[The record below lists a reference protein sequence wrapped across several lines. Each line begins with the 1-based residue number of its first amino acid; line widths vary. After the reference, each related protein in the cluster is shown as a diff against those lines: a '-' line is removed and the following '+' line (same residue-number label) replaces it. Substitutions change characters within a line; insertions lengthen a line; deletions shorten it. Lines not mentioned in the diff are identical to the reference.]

1 MNNIKLDFPI
11 LDKKIR
17 DKAITYLDSAASTQK
32 PKQVINSIS
41 EFLENSYENVHRG
54 MNTLSIKAT
63 DIFERARENV
73 RSFINANS
81 INEVIFTSGATDS
94 INKISQCLPQLLNE
108 GDKIV
113 ITELEHHSNYL
124 PWLQI
129 AKKFNFTIE
138 VVNVNENGNVTEQ
151 DIINACDQST
161 KFLALTHMSNVT
173 GQIIDIKKIKE
184 KISSDILIAVDG
196 CQSIAHINIDV
207 QDLDCDFYSFSSHK
221 LYGPSGIGIMFG
233 KEKLLESLEPPS
245 LGGGMINNVSLDSFS
260 YAMLPNKFEAGT
272 PPIEAVAGM
281 NTAVE
286 YLNRINFSDYFEE
299 EKKLRLT
306 LIDHFKSM
314 DEIEFY
320 GYDQEIN
327 ASSIV
332 SFNVK
337 DKNYNDIS
345 TFLDQ
350 YGIMIRG
357 GHHCCQPFMKKLE
370 IPGSCRVSFGI
381 YNDLNDI
388 DILVDALSKTIKL
401 LQ

>member
-1 MNNIKLDFPI
+1 MSFKSDFPI
-11 LDKKIR
+11 LKNKIR
-17 DKAITYLDSAASTQK
+17 DYPITYLDSAASTQK
-32 PKQVINSIS
+32 PQAVINSIT
-41 EFLENSYENVHRG
+41 EFYQNSYENVHRG

-63 DIFERARENV
+63 DTFERARENV

-81 INEVIFTSGATDS
+81 TNEVIFTAGATDS
-94 INKISQCLPQLLNE
+94 INKIAQCLPQLLKE

-129 AKKFNFTIE
+129 AKKFKFDIE
-138 VVNVNENGNVTEQ
+138 IVGVNENGNINEQ
-151 DIINACDQST
+151 DIVNACDDST

-184 KISSDILIAVDG
+184 NISKDILIAVDG

-221 LYGPSGIGIMFG
+221 LYGPSGIGVMFG
-233 KEKLLESLEPPS
+233 KEILLDKLEPPS
-245 LGGGMINNVSLDSFS
+245 LGGGMINNVSLDGFT

-281 NTAVE
+281 NAAIE
-286 YLNRINFSDYFEE
+286 YLNRLNFSHYFEE

-306 LIDHFKSM
+306 LINHFQNM

-320 GYDQEIN
+320 GFHQDIN

-337 DKNYNDIS
+337 NKNYNDIS

-350 YGIMIRG
+350 FGIMIRG
-357 GHHCCQPFMKKLE
+357 GHHCCQPFMKKLQ

-388 DILVDALSKTIKL
+388 DLLVDALSKTIKL

>member
-1 MNNIKLDFPI
+1 MSFKSDFPI
-11 LDKKIR
+11 LKNKIR
-17 DKAITYLDSAASTQK
+17 DYPITYLDSAASTQK
-32 PKQVINSIS
+32 PQAVINSIT
-41 EFLENSYENVHRG
+41 EFYQNSYENVHRG

-63 DIFERARENV
+63 DTFERARENV

-81 INEVIFTSGATDS
+81 TNEVIFTAGATDS
-94 INKISQCLPQLLNE
+94 INKIAQCLPQLLNE

-129 AKKFNFTIE
+129 AKKFQFDIE
-138 VVNVNENGNVTEQ
+138 IVGVNENGNINEQ
-151 DIINACDQST
+151 DIVNACDDST

-184 KISSDILIAVDG
+184 NISKDILIAVDG

-221 LYGPSGIGIMFG
+221 LYGPSGIGVMFG
-233 KEKLLESLEPPS
+233 KEILLEKLEPPS
-245 LGGGMINNVSLDSFS
+245 LGGGMINNVSLDGFT

-281 NTAVE
+281 NAAIE
-286 YLNRINFSDYFEE
+286 YLNRLNFSHYFEE

-306 LIDHFKSM
+306 LINHFQNM

-320 GYDQEIN
+320 GFHQDIN

-337 DKNYNDIS
+337 NKNYNDIS

-350 YGIMIRG
+350 FGIMIRG
-357 GHHCCQPFMKKLE
+357 GHHCCQPFMKKLQ

-388 DILVDALSKTIKL
+388 DLLVDALSKTIKL

>member
-1 MNNIKLDFPI
+1 MNFKSDFPI
-11 LDKKIR
+11 LKNKIR
-17 DKAITYLDSAASTQK
+17 EYPITYLDSAASTQK
-32 PKQVINSIS
+32 PEAVINSIS
-41 EFLENSYENVHRG
+41 EFYQNSYENVHRG

-63 DIFERARENV
+63 DMFERTRENV

-81 INEVIFTSGATDS
+81 INEIIFTAGATDS
-94 INKISQCLPQLLNE
+94 INKISQCLPQLLNK
-108 GDKIV
+108 GDKII

-129 AKKFNFTIE
+129 AKKFNFVIE
-138 VVNVNENGNVTEQ
+138 VVAVNENGNISEQ
-151 DIINACDQST
+151 DIIEACDQST

-184 KISSDILIAVDG
+184 NISSDILIAVDG

-207 QDLDCDFYSFSSHK
+207 QDLGCDFYSFSSHK

-233 KEKLLESLEPPS
+233 KEQLLESLEPPS

-281 NTAVE
+281 NTALE
-286 YLNRINFSDYFEE
+286 YLNRLNFSDYFAE
-299 EKKLRLT
+299 EKKLRSI
-306 LIDHFKSM
+306 LINQFKSM
-314 DEIEFY
+314 DEIEIY
-320 GYDQEIN
+320 GYHEEIN

-337 DKNYNDIS
+337 NKNYNDIS

-381 YNDLNDI
+381 YNDINDI
-388 DILVDALSKTIKL
+388 DKLIDALSKTIKL

>member
-1 MNNIKLDFPI
+1 MSFKSDFPI
-11 LDKKIR
+11 LKNTIR
-17 DKAITYLDSAASTQK
+17 DYPITYLDSAASTQK
-32 PKQVINSIS
+32 PQAVINSIT
-41 EFLENSYENVHRG
+41 EFYQNSYENVHRG

-63 DIFERARENV
+63 DTFERARENV

-81 INEVIFTSGATDS
+81 TNEVIFTAGATDS
-94 INKISQCLPQLLNE
+94 INKIAQCLPQLLNE

-129 AKKFNFTIE
+129 AKKFQFDIE
-138 VVNVNENGNVTEQ
+138 IVGVNENGNINEQ
-151 DIINACDQST
+151 DIVNACDDST

-184 KISSDILIAVDG
+184 NISKDILIAVDG

-221 LYGPSGIGIMFG
+221 LYGPSGIGVMFG
-233 KEKLLESLEPPS
+233 KEILLEKLEPPS
-245 LGGGMINNVSLDSFS
+245 LGGGMINNVSLDGFT

-281 NTAVE
+281 NAAIE
-286 YLNRINFSDYFEE
+286 YLNRLNFSHYFEE

-306 LIDHFKSM
+306 LINHFQNM

-320 GYDQEIN
+320 GFHQDIN

-337 DKNYNDIS
+337 NKNYNDIS

-350 YGIMIRG
+350 FGIMIRG
-357 GHHCCQPFMKKLE
+357 GHHCCQPFMKKLQ

-388 DILVDALSKTIKL
+388 DLLVDALSKTIKL

>member
-1 MNNIKLDFPI
+1 MSFKSDFPI
-11 LDKKIR
+11 LKNTIR
-17 DKAITYLDSAASTQK
+17 DYPITYLDSAASTQK
-32 PKQVINSIS
+32 PQAVINSIT
-41 EFLENSYENVHRG
+41 EFYQNSYENVHRG

-63 DIFERARENV
+63 DTFERARENV

-81 INEVIFTSGATDS
+81 INEVIFTAGATDS
-94 INKISQCLPQLLNE
+94 INKIAQCLPQLLNE

-129 AKKFNFTIE
+129 AKKFQFDIE
-138 VVNVNENGNVTEQ
+138 IVGVNENGNINEQ
-151 DIINACDQST
+151 DIVNACDDST

-184 KISSDILIAVDG
+184 NISKDILIAVDG

-221 LYGPSGIGIMFG
+221 LYGPSGIGVMFG
-233 KEKLLESLEPPS
+233 KEILLEKLEPPS
-245 LGGGMINNVSLDSFS
+245 LGGGMINNVSLDGFT

-281 NTAVE
+281 NAAIE
-286 YLNRINFSDYFEE
+286 YLNRLNFSHYFEE

-306 LIDHFKSM
+306 LINHFQNM

-320 GYDQEIN
+320 GFHQDID

-337 DKNYNDIS
+337 NKNYNDVS

-350 YGIMIRG
+350 FGIMIRG
-357 GHHCCQPFMKKLE
+357 GHHCCQPFMKKLQ

-388 DILVDALSKTIKL
+388 DLLVDALSKTIKL

>member
-1 MNNIKLDFPI
+1 MSFKSDFPI
-11 LDKKIR
+11 LKNTIR
-17 DKAITYLDSAASTQK
+17 DYPITYLDSAASTQK
-32 PKQVINSIS
+32 PQAVIDSIT
-41 EFLENSYENVHRG
+41 EFYQNSYENVHRG

-63 DIFERARENV
+63 DTFERARENV

-81 INEVIFTSGATDS
+81 INEVIFTAGATDS
-94 INKISQCLPQLLNE
+94 INKIAQCLPQLLNE

-129 AKKFNFTIE
+129 AKKFQFDIE
-138 VVNVNENGNVTEQ
+138 IVGVNENGNINEQ
-151 DIINACDQST
+151 DIVNACDDST

-184 KISSDILIAVDG
+184 NISKDILIAVDG

-221 LYGPSGIGIMFG
+221 LYGPSGIGVMFG
-233 KEKLLESLEPPS
+233 KEILLEKLEPPS
-245 LGGGMINNVSLDSFS
+245 LGGGMINNVSLDGFT

-281 NTAVE
+281 NAAIE
-286 YLNRINFSDYFEE
+286 YLNRLNFSDYFEE

-306 LIDHFKSM
+306 LINHFQNM

-320 GYDQEIN
+320 GFHQDID

-337 DKNYNDIS
+337 NKNYNDIS

-350 YGIMIRG
+350 FGIMIRG
-357 GHHCCQPFMKKLE
+357 GHHCCQPFMKKLQ

-388 DILVDALSKTIKL
+388 DLLVDALSKTIKL

>member
-1 MNNIKLDFPI
+1 MRFKSDFPI
-11 LDKKIR
+11 LKNKIR
-17 DKAITYLDSAASTQK
+17 EYPITYLDSAASTQK
-32 PKQVINSIS
+32 PEAVINSIS
-41 EFLENSYENVHRG
+41 EFYKNSYENVHRG

-63 DIFERARENV
+63 DMFERARENV

-94 INKISQCLPQLLNE
+94 INIISQCLPQLLNE

-129 AKKFNFTIE
+129 AKNFNFVIE
-138 VVNVNENGNVTEQ
+138 VIGVDKNGNISEQ
-151 DIINACDQST
+151 EIIQACDQST

-184 KISSDILIAVDG
+184 NIASDILIAVDG

-207 QDLDCDFYSFSSHK
+207 QDLGCDFYSFSSHK

-281 NTAVE
+281 SAAIE
-286 YLNRINFSDYFEE
+286 YLNRMNFSDYFEE

-314 DEIEFY
+314 DEVEFY
-320 GYDQEIN
+320 GYHQEIN

>member
-1 MNNIKLDFPI
+1 MSFKSDFPI
-11 LDKKIR
+11 LKNTIR
-17 DKAITYLDSAASTQK
+17 DYPITYLDSAASTQK
-32 PKQVINSIS
+32 PQAVIDSIT
-41 EFLENSYENVHRG
+41 EFYQNSYENVHRG

-63 DIFERARENV
+63 DTFERARENV

-81 INEVIFTSGATDS
+81 INEVIFTAGATDS
-94 INKISQCLPQLLNE
+94 INKIAQCLPQLLNE

-129 AKKFNFTIE
+129 AKKFQFDIE
-138 VVNVNENGNVTEQ
+138 IVGVNENGNVSEQ
-151 DIINACDQST
+151 DIVNACDDST

-184 KISSDILIAVDG
+184 NISKDILIAVDG

-221 LYGPSGIGIMFG
+221 LYGPSGIGVMFG
-233 KEKLLESLEPPS
+233 KEILLEKLEPPS
-245 LGGGMINNVSLDSFS
+245 LGGGMINNVSLDGFT

-281 NTAVE
+281 SAAIE
-286 YLNRINFSDYFEE
+286 YLNRLNFSDYFEE

-306 LIDHFKSM
+306 LINHFQNM

-320 GYDQEIN
+320 GFHQDID

-337 DKNYNDIS
+337 NKNYNDIS

-350 YGIMIRG
+350 FGIMIRG
-357 GHHCCQPFMKKLE
+357 GHHCCQPFMKKLQ

-388 DILVDALSKTIKL
+388 DLLVDALSKTIKL

>member
-1 MNNIKLDFPI
+1 MSFKSDFPI
-11 LDKKIR
+11 LKNKIR
-17 DKAITYLDSAASTQK
+17 DYPITYLDSAASTQK
-32 PKQVINSIS
+32 PQAVINSIT
-41 EFLENSYENVHRG
+41 EFYQNSYENVHRG

-63 DIFERARENV
+63 DTFERARENV

-81 INEVIFTSGATDS
+81 TNEVIFTAGATDS
-94 INKISQCLPQLLNE
+94 INKIAQCLPQLLNE

-129 AKKFNFTIE
+129 AKKFQFDIE
-138 VVNVNENGNVTEQ
+138 IVGVNENGNINEQ
-151 DIINACDQST
+151 DIVNACDDST

-184 KISSDILIAVDG
+184 NISKDILIAVDG

-221 LYGPSGIGIMFG
+221 LYGPSGIGVMFG
-233 KEKLLESLEPPS
+233 KEILLEKLEPPS
-245 LGGGMINNVSLDSFS
+245 LGGGMINNVSLDGFT

-281 NTAVE
+281 NAAIE
-286 YLNRINFSDYFEE
+286 YLNRLNFSHYFEE

-306 LIDHFKSM
+306 LINHFQNM

-320 GYDQEIN
+320 GIHQDIN

-337 DKNYNDIS
+337 NKNYNDIS

-350 YGIMIRG
+350 FGIMIRG
-357 GHHCCQPFMKKLE
+357 GHHCCQPFMKKLQ

-388 DILVDALSKTIKL
+388 DLLVDALSKTIKL

>member
-1 MNNIKLDFPI
+1 MSFKSDFPI
-11 LDKKIR
+11 LKNKIR
-17 DKAITYLDSAASTQK
+17 DYPITYLDSAASTQK
-32 PKQVINSIS
+32 PQAVIDSIT
-41 EFLENSYENVHRG
+41 EFYQNSYENVHRG

-63 DIFERARENV
+63 DTFERARENV

-81 INEVIFTSGATDS
+81 TNEVIFTAGATDS
-94 INKISQCLPQLLNE
+94 INKIAQCLPQLLNE

-129 AKKFNFTIE
+129 AKKFQFDIE
-138 VVNVNENGNVTEQ
+138 IVGVNENGNINEQ
-151 DIINACDQST
+151 DIVNACDDST

-184 KISSDILIAVDG
+184 NISKDILIAVDG

-221 LYGPSGIGIMFG
+221 LYGPSGIGVMFG
-233 KEKLLESLEPPS
+233 KEILLEKLEPPS
-245 LGGGMINNVSLDSFS
+245 LGGGMINNVSLDGFT

-281 NTAVE
+281 NAAIE
-286 YLNRINFSDYFEE
+286 YLNRLNFSHYFEE

-306 LIDHFKSM
+306 LINHFQNM

-320 GYDQEIN
+320 GFHQDIN

-337 DKNYNDIS
+337 NKNYNDIS

-350 YGIMIRG
+350 FGIMIRG
-357 GHHCCQPFMKKLE
+357 GHHCCQPFMKKLQ

-388 DILVDALSKTIKL
+388 DLLVDALSKTIKL

>member
-1 MNNIKLDFPI
+1 MSFKSDFPI
-11 LDKKIR
+11 LKNKIR
-17 DKAITYLDSAASTQK
+17 DYPITYLDSAASTQK
-32 PKQVINSIS
+32 PQAVINSIT
-41 EFLENSYENVHRG
+41 EFYQNSYENVHRG

-63 DIFERARENV
+63 DTFERARENV

-81 INEVIFTSGATDS
+81 TNEVIFTAGATDS
-94 INKISQCLPQLLNE
+94 INKIAQCLPQLLNE

-129 AKKFNFTIE
+129 AKKFQFDIE
-138 VVNVNENGNVTEQ
+138 IVGVNENGNINEQ
-151 DIINACDQST
+151 DIVNACDDST

-184 KISSDILIAVDG
+184 NISKDILIAVDG

-221 LYGPSGIGIMFG
+221 LYGPSGIGVMFG
-233 KEKLLESLEPPS
+233 KEILLDKLEPPS
-245 LGGGMINNVSLDSFS
+245 LGGGMINNVSLDGFT

-281 NTAVE
+281 NAAIE
-286 YLNRINFSDYFEE
+286 YLNRLNFSHYFEE

-306 LIDHFKSM
+306 LINHFQNM

-320 GYDQEIN
+320 GFHQDIN

-337 DKNYNDIS
+337 NKNYNDIS

-350 YGIMIRG
+350 FGIMIRG
-357 GHHCCQPFMKKLE
+357 GHHCCQPFMKKLQ
-370 IPGSCRVSFGI
+370 ILGSCRVSFGI

-388 DILVDALSKTIKL
+388 DLLVDALSKTIKL

>member
-1 MNNIKLDFPI
+1 MSFKSDFPI
-11 LDKKIR
+11 LKNKIR
-17 DKAITYLDSAASTQK
+17 DYPITYLDSAASTQK
-32 PKQVINSIS
+32 PQAVINSITD
-41 EFLENSYENVHRG
+41 FYQNSYENVHRG

-63 DIFERARENV
+63 DTFERARENV

-81 INEVIFTSGATDS
+81 TNEVIFTAGATDS
-94 INKISQCLPQLLNE
+94 INKIAQCLPQLLNE

-129 AKKFNFTIE
+129 AKKFQFDIE
-138 VVNVNENGNVTEQ
+138 IVGVNENGNINEQ
-151 DIINACDQST
+151 DIVNACDDST

-184 KISSDILIAVDG
+184 NISKDILIAVDG

-221 LYGPSGIGIMFG
+221 LYGPSGIGVMFG
-233 KEKLLESLEPPS
+233 KEILLEKLEPPS
-245 LGGGMINNVSLDSFS
+245 LGGGMINNVSLDGFT

-281 NTAVE
+281 NAAIE
-286 YLNRINFSDYFEE
+286 YLNRLNFSHYFEE

-306 LIDHFKSM
+306 LINHFQNM

-320 GYDQEIN
+320 GFHQDIN

-337 DKNYNDIS
+337 NKNYNDVS

-350 YGIMIRG
+350 FGIMIRG
-357 GHHCCQPFMKKLE
+357 GHHCCQPFMKKLQ

-388 DILVDALSKTIKL
+388 DLLVDALSKTIKL

>member
-1 MNNIKLDFPI
+1 MNFKSDFPI
-11 LDKKIR
+11 LKNKIR
-17 DKAITYLDSAASTQK
+17 DYPITYLDSAASTQK
-32 PKQVINSIS
+32 PHEVINSIS
-41 EFLENSYENVHRG
+41 EFYQNSYENVHRG

-63 DIFERARENV
+63 DMFERARENV
-73 RSFINANS
+73 RTFINANS
-81 INEVIFTSGATDS
+81 INEVIFTAGATDS
-94 INKISQCLPQLLNE
+94 INKISLCLPQLLNE

-129 AKKFNFTIE
+129 AKKFNFVIE
-138 VVNVNENGNVTEQ
+138 VVSINENGNISEQ

-173 GQIIDIKKIKE
+173 GQIFDIKKIKE
-184 KISSDILIAVDG
+184 NISSDILIAVDG
-196 CQSIAHINIDV
+196 CQSIAHLNINV
-207 QDLDCDFYSFSSHK
+207 QDLGCDFYSFSSHK

-233 KEKLLESLEPPS
+233 KEKLLDSLDPPF

-281 NTAVE
+281 NTAIE
-286 YLNRINFSDYFEE
+286 YLNRMNFSDYFEV

-320 GYDQEIN
+320 GYHHEIN

-332 SFNVK
+332 CFNVK

>member
-1 MNNIKLDFPI
+1 MSFKSDFPI
-11 LDKKIR
+11 LKNKIR
-17 DKAITYLDSAASTQK
+17 DYPITYLDSAASTQK
-32 PKQVINSIS
+32 PQAVIDSIT
-41 EFLENSYENVHRG
+41 EFYQNSYENVHRG

-63 DIFERARENV
+63 DTFERARENV

-81 INEVIFTSGATDS
+81 TNEVIFTAGATDS
-94 INKISQCLPQLLNE
+94 INKIAQCLPQLLNE

-129 AKKFNFTIE
+129 AKKFQFDIE
-138 VVNVNENGNVTEQ
+138 IVGVNENGNINEQ
-151 DIINACDQST
+151 DIVNACDDST

-184 KISSDILIAVDG
+184 NISNNILIAVDG

-221 LYGPSGIGIMFG
+221 LYGPSGIGVMFG
-233 KEKLLESLEPPS
+233 KEILLEKLEPPS
-245 LGGGMINNVSLDSFS
+245 LGGGMINNVSLDGFT

-281 NTAVE
+281 NAAIE
-286 YLNRINFSDYFEE
+286 YLNRLNFSHYFEE

-306 LIDHFKSM
+306 LINHFQNM

-320 GYDQEIN
+320 GFHQDIN

-337 DKNYNDIS
+337 NKNYNDIS

-350 YGIMIRG
+350 FGIMIRG
-357 GHHCCQPFMKKLE
+357 GHHCCQPFMKKLQ

-388 DILVDALSKTIKL
+388 DLLVDALSKTIKL

>member
-1 MNNIKLDFPI
+1 MSFKSDFPI
-11 LDKKIR
+11 LKNTIR
-17 DKAITYLDSAASTQK
+17 DYPITYLDSAASTQK
-32 PKQVINSIS
+32 PQAVINSIT
-41 EFLENSYENVHRG
+41 EFYQNSYENVHRG

-63 DIFERARENV
+63 DTFERARENV

-81 INEVIFTSGATDS
+81 TNEVIFTAGATDS
-94 INKISQCLPQLLNE
+94 INKIAQCLPQLLNE

-129 AKKFNFTIE
+129 AKKFQFDIE
-138 VVNVNENGNVTEQ
+138 IVGVNENGNINEQ
-151 DIINACDQST
+151 DIVNACDDST

-184 KISSDILIAVDG
+184 NISKDILIAVDG

-221 LYGPSGIGIMFG
+221 LYGPSGIGVMFG
-233 KEKLLESLEPPS
+233 KEILLEKLEPPS
-245 LGGGMINNVSLDSFS
+245 LGGGMINNVSLDGFT

-281 NTAVE
+281 NAAIE
-286 YLNRINFSDYFEE
+286 YLNRLNFSDYFEE

-306 LIDHFKSM
+306 LINHFQNM

-320 GYDQEIN
+320 GFHQDIN

-337 DKNYNDIS
+337 NKNYNDVS

-350 YGIMIRG
+350 FGIMIRG
-357 GHHCCQPFMKKLE
+357 GHHCCQPFMKKLQ

-388 DILVDALSKTIKL
+388 DLLVDALSKTIKL

>member
-1 MNNIKLDFPI
+1 MSFKSDFPI
-11 LDKKIR
+11 LKNKIR
-17 DKAITYLDSAASTQK
+17 DYPITYLDSAASTQK
-32 PKQVINSIS
+32 PHEVINSIS
-41 EFLENSYENVHRG
+41 EFYQNSYENVHRG

-63 DIFERARENV
+63 DMFERARENV
-73 RSFINANS
+73 RTFINANS
-81 INEVIFTSGATDS
+81 INEVIFTAGATDS
-94 INKISQCLPQLLNE
+94 INKISLCLPQLLNE

-129 AKKFNFTIE
+129 AKKFNFVIE
-138 VVNVNENGNVTEQ
+138 VVSINENGNISEQ

-173 GQIIDIKKIKE
+173 GQIFDIKKIKE
-184 KISSDILIAVDG
+184 NISSDILIAVDG
-196 CQSIAHINIDV
+196 CQSIAHLNINV
-207 QDLDCDFYSFSSHK
+207 QDLGCDFYSFSSHK
-221 LYGPSGIGIMFG
+221 LYGPSGIGVMFG
-233 KEKLLESLEPPS
+233 KEKLLDSLDPPF

-281 NTAVE
+281 NTAIE
-286 YLNRINFSDYFEE
+286 YLNRMNFSDYFEV

-320 GYDQEIN
+320 GYHHEIN

-332 SFNVK
+332 CFNVK

>member
-1 MNNIKLDFPI
+1 MSFKSDFPI
-11 LDKKIR
+11 LKNKIR
-17 DKAITYLDSAASTQK
+17 DYPITYLDSAASTQK
-32 PKQVINSIS
+32 PQAVINSIT
-41 EFLENSYENVHRG
+41 EFYQNSYENVHRG

-63 DIFERARENV
+63 DTFERARENV

-81 INEVIFTSGATDS
+81 TNEVIFTAGATDS
-94 INKISQCLPQLLNE
+94 INKIAQCLPQLLNE

-129 AKKFNFTIE
+129 AKKFQFDIE
-138 VVNVNENGNVTEQ
+138 IVGVNENGNINEQ
-151 DIINACDQST
+151 DIVNACDDST

-184 KISSDILIAVDG
+184 NISKDILIAVDG

-221 LYGPSGIGIMFG
+221 LYGPSGIGVMFG
-233 KEKLLESLEPPS
+233 KEILLEKLEPPS
-245 LGGGMINNVSLDSFS
+245 LGGGMINNVSLDGFT

-281 NTAVE
+281 NAAIE
-286 YLNRINFSDYFEE
+286 YLNRLNFSHYFEE
-299 EKKLRLT
+299 EKKLRLS
-306 LIDHFKSM
+306 LINHFQNI

-320 GYDQEIN
+320 GFHQDIN

-337 DKNYNDIS
+337 NKNYNDVS

-350 YGIMIRG
+350 FGIMIRG
-357 GHHCCQPFMKKLE
+357 GHHCCQPFMKKLQ

-388 DILVDALSKTIKL
+388 DLLVDALSKTIKL

>member
-1 MNNIKLDFPI
+1 MNLKSDFPI
-11 LDKKIR
+11 LKNKIR
-17 DKAITYLDSAASTQK
+17 EYPITYLDSAASTQK
-32 PKQVINSIS
+32 PEAVINSIS
-41 EFLENSYENVHRG
+41 EFYQNSYENVHRG
-54 MNTLSIKAT
+54 MNSLSIKAT

-81 INEVIFTSGATDS
+81 INEVIFTAGATDS

-129 AKKFNFTIE
+129 AKKFNFVIE
-138 VVNVNENGNVTEQ
+138 VVGVNENGNITEQ
-151 DIINACDQST
+151 DIIESCDQST

-184 KISSDILIAVDG
+184 NISSDILIAIDG

-207 QDLDCDFYSFSSHK
+207 QDLGCDFYSFSSHK

-233 KEKLLESLEPPS
+233 KEQLLESLEPPS

-281 NTAVE
+281 NSAIE
-286 YLNRINFSDYFEE
+286 YLNYVNFSDYFEN
-299 EKKLRLT
+299 EKKLRST
-306 LIDHFKSM
+306 LIDHFKSV

-320 GYDQEIN
+320 GYHEEVN

-337 DKNYNDIS
+337 NKNYNDIS

-350 YGIMIRG
+350 YGVMIRG

-381 YNDLNDI
+381 YNDINDI
-388 DILVDALSKTIKL
+388 DILIDALSKTIKL

>member
-1 MNNIKLDFPI
+1 MRFKSDFPI
-11 LDKKIR
+11 LKNKIR
-17 DKAITYLDSAASTQK
+17 EYPITYLDSAASTQK
-32 PKQVINSIS
+32 PEAVINSIS
-41 EFLENSYENVHRG
+41 EFYKNSYENVHRG

-63 DIFERARENV
+63 DMFERARENV

-129 AKKFNFTIE
+129 AKNFNFVIE
-138 VVNVNENGNVTEQ
+138 VIGVDKNGNISEQ
-151 DIINACDQST
+151 EIIQACDQST

-184 KISSDILIAVDG
+184 NIASDILIAVDG

-207 QDLDCDFYSFSSHK
+207 QDLGCDFYSFSSHK

-281 NTAVE
+281 SAAIE
-286 YLNRINFSDYFEE
+286 YLNRMNFSDYFEE

-314 DEIEFY
+314 DEVEFY
-320 GYDQEIN
+320 GYHQEIN

-357 GHHCCQPFMKKLE
+357 GHHCCQPFMNKLE

>member
-1 MNNIKLDFPI
+1 MRFKSDFPI
-11 LDKKIR
+11 LKNKIR
-17 DKAITYLDSAASTQK
+17 EYPITYLDSAASTQK
-32 PKQVINSIS
+32 PEAVINSIS
-41 EFLENSYENVHRG
+41 EFYKNSYENVHRG

-63 DIFERARENV
+63 DMFERARENV

-129 AKKFNFTIE
+129 AKNFNFVIE
-138 VVNVNENGNVTEQ
+138 VIGVDKNGNISEQ
-151 DIINACDQST
+151 EIIQACDQST

-184 KISSDILIAVDG
+184 NIASDILIAVDG

-207 QDLDCDFYSFSSHK
+207 QDLGCDFYSFSSHK

-233 KEKLLESLEPPS
+233 KEKLLESLEPSS

-281 NTAVE
+281 SAAIE
-286 YLNRINFSDYFEE
+286 YLNRMNFSDYFEE
-299 EKKLRLT
+299 EKKLRLI

-314 DEIEFY
+314 DEVEFY
-320 GYDQEIN
+320 GYHQEIN

>member
-1 MNNIKLDFPI
+1 MSFKSDFPI
-11 LDKKIR
+11 LKNKIR
-17 DKAITYLDSAASTQK
+17 DYPITYLDSAASTQK
-32 PKQVINSIS
+32 PQAVINSIT
-41 EFLENSYENVHRG
+41 EFYQNSYENVHRG

-63 DIFERARENV
+63 DTFERARENV

-81 INEVIFTSGATDS
+81 TNEVIFTAGATDS
-94 INKISQCLPQLLNE
+94 INKIAQCLPQLLNE

-129 AKKFNFTIE
+129 AKKFQFDIE
-138 VVNVNENGNVTEQ
+138 IVGVNENGNINEQ
-151 DIINACDQST
+151 DIVNACDDST

-184 KISSDILIAVDG
+184 NISKDILIAVDG

-221 LYGPSGIGIMFG
+221 LYGPSGIGVMFG
-233 KEKLLESLEPPS
+233 KEILLEKLEPPS
-245 LGGGMINNVSLDSFS
+245 LGGGMINNVSLDGFT

-281 NTAVE
+281 NAAIE
-286 YLNRINFSDYFEE
+286 YLNRLNFSHYFEE

-306 LIDHFKSM
+306 LINHFQNM

-320 GYDQEIN
+320 GFHQDIN

-337 DKNYNDIS
+337 NKNYNDVS

-350 YGIMIRG
+350 FGIMIRG
-357 GHHCCQPFMKKLE
+357 GHHCCQPFMKKLQ

-388 DILVDALSKTIKL
+388 DLLVDALSKTIKL

>member
-1 MNNIKLDFPI
+1 MSFKSDFPI
-11 LDKKIR
+11 LKNTIR
-17 DKAITYLDSAASTQK
+17 DYPITYLDSAASTQK
-32 PKQVINSIS
+32 PQAVIDSIT
-41 EFLENSYENVHRG
+41 EFYQNSYENVHRG

-63 DIFERARENV
+63 DTFERARENV

-81 INEVIFTSGATDS
+81 INEVIFTAGATDS
-94 INKISQCLPQLLNE
+94 INKIAQCLPQLLNE

-129 AKKFNFTIE
+129 AKKFQFDIE
-138 VVNVNENGNVTEQ
+138 IVGVNENGNVSEQ
-151 DIINACDQST
+151 DIVNACDDST

-184 KISSDILIAVDG
+184 NISKDILIAVDG

-221 LYGPSGIGIMFG
+221 LYGPSGIGVMFG
-233 KEKLLESLEPPS
+233 KEILLEKLEPPS
-245 LGGGMINNVSLDSFS
+245 LGGGMINNVSLDGFT

-281 NTAVE
+281 NAAIE
-286 YLNRINFSDYFEE
+286 YLNRLNFSHYFEE

-306 LIDHFKSM
+306 LINHFQNM

-320 GYDQEIN
+320 GFHQDID

-337 DKNYNDIS
+337 NKNYNDVS

-350 YGIMIRG
+350 FGIMIRG
-357 GHHCCQPFMKKLE
+357 GHHCCQPFMKKLQ

-388 DILVDALSKTIKL
+388 DLLVDALSKTIKL

>member
-1 MNNIKLDFPI
+1 MNFKSDFPI
-11 LDKKIR
+11 LKNKIR
-17 DKAITYLDSAASTQK
+17 EYPITYLDSAASTQK
-32 PKQVINSIS
+32 PEVVINSIS
-41 EFLENSYENVHRG
+41 EFYQNSYENVHRG

-63 DIFERARENV
+63 DMFERSRENV

-81 INEVIFTSGATDS
+81 INEIIFTAGATDS
-94 INKISQCLPQLLNE
+94 INKISQCLPQLLNK
-108 GDKIV
+108 GDKII

-129 AKKFNFTIE
+129 AKKFNFVIE
-138 VVNVNENGNVTEQ
+138 VVAVNENGNISEQ
-151 DIINACDQST
+151 DIIEACDQST

-207 QDLDCDFYSFSSHK
+207 QDLGCDFYSFSSHK

-233 KEKLLESLEPPS
+233 KEQLLESLEPPS

-281 NTAVE
+281 NTALE
-286 YLNRINFSDYFEE
+286 YLNRLNFSDYFVE
-299 EKKLRLT
+299 EKKLRST
-306 LIDHFKSM
+306 LINHFKSM
-314 DEIEFY
+314 DEIEIY
-320 GYDQEIN
+320 GYHEEIN

-337 DKNYNDIS
+337 NKNYNDIS

-381 YNDLNDI
+381 YNDVNDI
-388 DILVDALSKTIKL
+388 DILIDALSKTIKL

>member
-1 MNNIKLDFPI
+1 MSFKSDFPI
-11 LDKKIR
+11 LKNKIR
-17 DKAITYLDSAASTQK
+17 DYPITYLDSAASTQK
-32 PKQVINSIS
+32 PQAVINSIT
-41 EFLENSYENVHRG
+41 EFYQNSYENVHRG

-63 DIFERARENV
+63 DTFERARENV

-81 INEVIFTSGATDS
+81 TNEVIFTAGATDS
-94 INKISQCLPQLLNE
+94 INKIAQCLPQLLNE

-129 AKKFNFTIE
+129 AKKFQFDIE
-138 VVNVNENGNVTEQ
+138 IVGVNENGNINEQ
-151 DIINACDQST
+151 DIVNACDDST

-184 KISSDILIAVDG
+184 NISKDILIAVDG

-221 LYGPSGIGIMFG
+221 LYGPSGIGVMFG
-233 KEKLLESLEPPS
+233 KEILLEKLEPPS
-245 LGGGMINNVSLDSFS
+245 LGGGMINNVSLDGFT

-281 NTAVE
+281 SAAIE
-286 YLNRINFSDYFEE
+286 YLNRLNFSDYFEE

-306 LIDHFKSM
+306 LINHFQNM

-320 GYDQEIN
+320 GFHQDID

-337 DKNYNDIS
+337 NKNYNDVS

-350 YGIMIRG
+350 FGIMIRG
-357 GHHCCQPFMKKLE
+357 GHHCCQPFMKKLQ

-388 DILVDALSKTIKL
+388 DLLVDALSKTIKL

>member
-1 MNNIKLDFPI
+1 MSFKSDFPI
-11 LDKKIR
+11 LKNKIR
-17 DKAITYLDSAASTQK
+17 DYPITYLDSAASTQK
-32 PKQVINSIS
+32 PQAVIDSIT
-41 EFLENSYENVHRG
+41 EFYQNSYENVHRG

-63 DIFERARENV
+63 DTFERARENV

-81 INEVIFTSGATDS
+81 TNEVIFTAGATDS
-94 INKISQCLPQLLNE
+94 INKIAQCLPQLLNE

-129 AKKFNFTIE
+129 AKKFQFDIE
-138 VVNVNENGNVTEQ
+138 IVGVNENGNISEQ
-151 DIINACDQST
+151 DIVNACDDST

-184 KISSDILIAVDG
+184 NISKDILIAVDG

-221 LYGPSGIGIMFG
+221 LYGPSGIGVMFG
-233 KEKLLESLEPPS
+233 KEILLEKLEPPS
-245 LGGGMINNVSLDSFS
+245 LGGGMINNVSLDGFT

-281 NTAVE
+281 NAAIE
-286 YLNRINFSDYFEE
+286 YLNRLNFSHYFEE

-306 LIDHFKSM
+306 LINHFQNM

-320 GYDQEIN
+320 GFHQDIN

-337 DKNYNDIS
+337 NKNYNDIS

-350 YGIMIRG
+350 FGIMIRG
-357 GHHCCQPFMKKLE
+357 GHHCCQPFMKKLQ

-388 DILVDALSKTIKL
+388 DLLVDALSKTIKL

>member
-1 MNNIKLDFPI
+1 MSFKSDFPI
-11 LDKKIR
+11 LKNKIR
-17 DKAITYLDSAASTQK
+17 DYPITYLDSAASTQK
-32 PKQVINSIS
+32 PHEVINSIS
-41 EFLENSYENVHRG
+41 EFYQNSYENVHRG

-63 DIFERARENV
+63 DMFERARENV
-73 RSFINANS
+73 RTFINANS
-81 INEVIFTSGATDS
+81 INEVIFTAGATDS
-94 INKISQCLPQLLNE
+94 INKISLCLPQLLNE

-129 AKKFNFTIE
+129 AKKFNFVIE
-138 VVNVNENGNVTEQ
+138 VVSVNENGNISEQ

-173 GQIIDIKKIKE
+173 GQIFDIKKIKE
-184 KISSDILIAVDG
+184 NISSDILIAVDG
-196 CQSIAHINIDV
+196 CQSIAHLNINV
-207 QDLDCDFYSFSSHK
+207 QDLGCDFYSFSSHK
-221 LYGPSGIGIMFG
+221 LYGPSGIGVMFG
-233 KEKLLESLEPPS
+233 KEKLLDSLDPPF

-281 NTAVE
+281 NTAIE
-286 YLNRINFSDYFEE
+286 YLNRMNFSDYFEV

-320 GYDQEIN
+320 GYHHEIN

-332 SFNVK
+332 CFNVK

>member
-1 MNNIKLDFPI
+1 MSFKSDFPI
-11 LDKKIR
+11 LKNKIR
-17 DKAITYLDSAASTQK
+17 DYPITYLDSAASTQK
-32 PKQVINSIS
+32 PQAVINSIT
-41 EFLENSYENVHRG
+41 EFYQNSYENVHRG

-63 DIFERARENV
+63 DTFERARENV

-81 INEVIFTSGATDS
+81 INEVIFTAGATDS
-94 INKISQCLPQLLNE
+94 INKIAQCLPQLLNE

-129 AKKFNFTIE
+129 AKKFQFDIE
-138 VVNVNENGNVTEQ
+138 IVGVNENGNVSEQ
-151 DIINACDQST
+151 DIVNACDDST

-184 KISSDILIAVDG
+184 NISKDILIAVDG

-221 LYGPSGIGIMFG
+221 LYGPSGIGVMFG
-233 KEKLLESLEPPS
+233 KEILLEKLEPPS
-245 LGGGMINNVSLDSFS
+245 LGGGMINNVSLDGFT

-281 NTAVE
+281 SAAIE
-286 YLNRINFSDYFEE
+286 YLNRLNFSDYFEE

-306 LIDHFKSM
+306 LINHFQNM

-320 GYDQEIN
+320 GFHQDID

-337 DKNYNDIS
+337 NKNYNDIS

-350 YGIMIRG
+350 FGIMIRG
-357 GHHCCQPFMKKLE
+357 GHHCCQPFMKKLQ

-388 DILVDALSKTIKL
+388 DLLVDALSKTIKL

>member
-1 MNNIKLDFPI
+1 MRFKSDFPI
-11 LDKKIR
+11 LKNKIR
-17 DKAITYLDSAASTQK
+17 EYPITYLDSAASTQK
-32 PKQVINSIS
+32 PEAVINSIS
-41 EFLENSYENVHRG
+41 EFYKNSYENVHRG

-63 DIFERARENV
+63 DMFERARENV

-129 AKKFNFTIE
+129 AKNFNFVIE
-138 VVNVNENGNVTEQ
+138 VIGVDKNGNISEQ
-151 DIINACDQST
+151 EIIQACDQST

-184 KISSDILIAVDG
+184 NIASDILIAVDG

-207 QDLDCDFYSFSSHK
+207 QDLGCDFYSFSSHK

-272 PPIEAVAGM
+272 PPIEAAAGM
-281 NTAVE
+281 SAAIE
-286 YLNRINFSDYFEE
+286 YLNRMNFSDYFEE

-314 DEIEFY
+314 DEVEFY
-320 GYDQEIN
+320 GYHQEIN

>member
-1 MNNIKLDFPI
+1 MSFKSDFPI
-11 LDKKIR
+11 LKNKIR
-17 DKAITYLDSAASTQK
+17 DYPITYLDSAASTQK
-32 PKQVINSIS
+32 PQAVINSIT
-41 EFLENSYENVHRG
+41 EFYQNSYENVHRG

-63 DIFERARENV
+63 DTFERARENV

-81 INEVIFTSGATDS
+81 TNEVIFTAGATDS
-94 INKISQCLPQLLNE
+94 INKIAQCLPQLLNE

-129 AKKFNFTIE
+129 AKKFQFDIE
-138 VVNVNENGNVTEQ
+138 IVGVNENGNINEQ
-151 DIINACDQST
+151 DIVNACDDST

-184 KISSDILIAVDG
+184 NISKDILIAVDG

-221 LYGPSGIGIMFG
+221 LYGPSGIGVMFG
-233 KEKLLESLEPPS
+233 KEILLEKLEPPS
-245 LGGGMINNVSLDSFS
+245 LGGGMINNVSLDGFT

-281 NTAVE
+281 NAAIE
-286 YLNRINFSDYFEE
+286 YLNRLNFSNYFEE

-306 LIDHFKSM
+306 LINHFQNM

-320 GYDQEIN
+320 GFHQDIN

-337 DKNYNDIS
+337 NKNYNDIS

-350 YGIMIRG
+350 FGIMIRG
-357 GHHCCQPFMKKLE
+357 GHHCCQPFMKKLQ

-388 DILVDALSKTIKL
+388 DLLVDALSKTIKL

>member
-1 MNNIKLDFPI
+1 MSFKSDFPI
-11 LDKKIR
+11 LKNTIR
-17 DKAITYLDSAASTQK
+17 DYPITYLDSAASTQK
-32 PKQVINSIS
+32 PQAVIDSIT
-41 EFLENSYENVHRG
+41 EFYQNSYENVHRG

-63 DIFERARENV
+63 DTFERARENV

-81 INEVIFTSGATDS
+81 INEVIFTAGATDS
-94 INKISQCLPQLLNE
+94 INKIAQCLPQLLNE

-129 AKKFNFTIE
+129 AKKFQFDIE
-138 VVNVNENGNVTEQ
+138 IVGVNENGNVSEQ
-151 DIINACDQST
+151 DIVNACDDST

-184 KISSDILIAVDG
+184 NISKDILIAVDG

-221 LYGPSGIGIMFG
+221 LYGPSGIGVMFG
-233 KEKLLESLEPPS
+233 KEILLEKLEPPS
-245 LGGGMINNVSLDSFS
+245 LGGGMINNVSLDGFT

-281 NTAVE
+281 NAAIE
-286 YLNRINFSDYFEE
+286 YLNRLNFSDYFEE

-306 LIDHFKSM
+306 LINHFQNM

-320 GYDQEIN
+320 GFHQDID

-337 DKNYNDIS
+337 NKNYNDIS

-350 YGIMIRG
+350 FGIMIRG
-357 GHHCCQPFMKKLE
+357 GHHCCQPFMKKLQ

-388 DILVDALSKTIKL
+388 DLLVDALSKTIKL

>member
-1 MNNIKLDFPI
+1 MSFKSDFPI
-11 LDKKIR
+11 LKNKIR
-17 DKAITYLDSAASTQK
+17 EYPITYLDSAASTQK
-32 PKQVINSIS
+32 PEAVINSIS
-41 EFLENSYENVHRG
+41 DFYQNSYENVHRG

-63 DIFERARENV
+63 DMFERARENV

-81 INEVIFTSGATDS
+81 INEVIFTAGATDS
-94 INKISQCLPQLLNE
+94 INKISQCLPQLLND

-129 AKKFNFTIE
+129 AKKYNFIIE
-138 VVNVNENGNVTEQ
+138 VVGLNENGIISEQ
-151 DIINACDQST
+151 DIINVCDQST

-184 KISSDILIAVDG
+184 KIPSDILISVDG

-207 QDLDCDFYSFSSHK
+207 QDLGCDFYSFSSHK

-233 KEKLLESLEPPS
+233 KEKLLETLEPPS
-245 LGGGMINNVSLDSFS
+245 LGGGMINNVSIDSFS
-260 YAMLPNKFEAGT
+260 FAMLPNKFEAGT

-281 NTAVE
+281 NTAIE
-286 YLNRINFSDYFEE
+286 YLNRMNFSDYFEE

-306 LIDHFKSM
+306 LIEHFKSM
-314 DEIEFY
+314 DVIEFY
-320 GYDQEIN
+320 GYHQEIN

-357 GHHCCQPFMKKLE
+357 GHHCCQPLMKKLE

-388 DILVDALSKTIKL
+388 DKLVDALSKTIKL

>member
-1 MNNIKLDFPI
+1 MSFKSDFPI
-11 LDKKIR
+11 LKNKIR
-17 DKAITYLDSAASTQK
+17 DYPITYLDSAASTQK
-32 PKQVINSIS
+32 PQAVIDSIT
-41 EFLENSYENVHRG
+41 EFYQNSYENVHRG

-63 DIFERARENV
+63 DTFERARENV

-81 INEVIFTSGATDS
+81 TNEVIFTAGATDS
-94 INKISQCLPQLLNE
+94 INKIAQCLPQLLNE

-129 AKKFNFTIE
+129 AKKFQFEIE
-138 VVNVNENGNVTEQ
+138 IVDVNENGNINEQ
-151 DIINACDQST
+151 DIVNACDDST

-184 KISSDILIAVDG
+184 NISKDILIAVDG

-221 LYGPSGIGIMFG
+221 LYGPSGIGVMFG
-233 KEKLLESLEPPS
+233 KEILLEKLEPPS
-245 LGGGMINNVSLDSFS
+245 LGGGMINNVSLDGFT

-281 NTAVE
+281 NAAIE
-286 YLNRINFSDYFEE
+286 YLNRLNFSHYFEE

-306 LIDHFKSM
+306 LINHFQNM

-320 GYDQEIN
+320 GFHQDIN

-337 DKNYNDIS
+337 NKNYNDIS

-350 YGIMIRG
+350 FGIMIRG
-357 GHHCCQPFMKKLE
+357 GHHCCQPFMKKLQ

-388 DILVDALSKTIKL
+388 DLLVDALSKTIKL